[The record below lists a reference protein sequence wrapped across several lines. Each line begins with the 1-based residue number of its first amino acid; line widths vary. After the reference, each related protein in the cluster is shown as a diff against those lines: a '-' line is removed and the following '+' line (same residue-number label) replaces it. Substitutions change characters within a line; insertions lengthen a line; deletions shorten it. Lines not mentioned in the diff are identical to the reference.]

1 MFDCRL
7 AHMPPCA
14 GVPAA
19 ALHPMIADLSSEAG
33 CAAFV
38 NQVLERH
45 GRIDHGVS
53 CFGSFWQGGEARRAG
68 WRDVLLRLGRR
79 QDVQGRAD
87 RAEASSRLTS
97 ASLDTLHRGLCH
109 QYCLPCHVS
118 RQGTDQPL
126 QEFAATVL
134 QRSRPPH

>member
-68 WRDVLLRLGRR
+68 WRDVLLRLRARGRTC
-79 QDVQGRAD
+79 RAGQIE
-87 RAEASSRLTS
+87 RR
-97 ASLDTLHRGLCH
+97 H
-109 QYCLPCHVS
+109 QAV
-118 RQGTDQPL
+118 
-126 QEFAATVL
+126 
-134 QRSRPPH
+134 